1 MIADKMA
8 RKQKTSIDTSIV
20 PIRQAPSVVEPL
32 SLAHIFDDRV
42 PGSVQVLNHN
52 FLQLSETAH
61 PLLIDSI
68 KVLYSAFIV
77 EVEDTQRKAVF
88 EYLVQEIKAA
98 EMHPSALMAF
108 IQYETNH
115 FLVRNAVGAFL
126 ELRRVDLSDPFAAC
140 IEIIL
145 HMKNKQVVNLGAVL
159 AGLVCFGDRRTC
171 ALLRTIRGS
180 ISAPEARAFAHAT
193 AGPLRQAGLEFCL
206 EWLVELQRTGKLDI
220 AVQIAAALSVM
231 VLEDDTLIVHD
242 YDHCFGPYAIPHG
255 NTWREISFMQ
265 FLSEVKPLLKQL
277 EGSDLPALQGM
288 LEIFANPGDTS
299 IDVLE
304 RRKTSTRRML
314 EDRRVSDRR
323 IVSITPLID
332 RRADQRRQMERREGA
347 RR

>member
-1 MIADKMA
+1 M
-8 RKQKTSIDTSIV
+8 
-20 PIRQAPSVVEPL
+20 PIRPAQTALEPL
-32 SLAHIFDDRV
+32 TLAGIFGDAV
-42 PGSVQVLNHN
+42 PHSFRVLNHN
-52 FLQLSETAH
+52 LLQLNATSH

-68 KVLYSAFIV
+68 KILYSAFIV
-77 EVEDTQRKAVF
+77 EVEDDQRKAVF
-88 EYLVQEIKAA
+88 EFLVQEVKAA

-115 FLVRNAVGAFL
+115 FLVRRAVRSFL
-126 ELRRVDLSDPFAAC
+126 ELRRVDLDDPYAAC

-145 HMKNKQVVNLGAVL
+145 QMKNKQVVNLGAVL

-171 ALLRTIRGS
+171 ALLRTIRSS
-180 ISAPEARAFAHAT
+180 ITAPEARAFAHAT

-206 EWLVELQRTGKLDI
+206 EWLIELQRTAQLDI

-231 VLEDDTLIVHD
+231 VLEDETLIVHD
-242 YDHCFGPYAIPHG
+242 YDHAFGPYAIAHG
-255 NTWREISFMQ
+255 QTSREISFMQ
-265 FLSEVKPLLKQL
+265 FLSEVKPLLKEL
-277 EGSDLPALQGM
+277 EESDLPALQGM
-288 LEIFANPGDTS
+288 LEIFENPGGTS

-304 RRKTSTRRML
+304 RRKVTTRRML

-332 RRADQRRQMERREGA
+332 RRSDQRRQMERREGA